1 MEFLIITLCVGL
13 SARGL
18 DTVATMLGFKGLG
31 LRVSVEA
38 RRITKLMVP
47 DSLYVSGMEYLKQ
60 TSSFWS
66 QLPGPSFYP
75 PLHS

>member
-1 MEFLIITLCVGL
+1 MAIILGL
-13 SARGL
+13 
-18 DTVATMLGFKGLG
+18 KGLG

-38 RRITKLMVP
+38 RRITKLMVL
-47 DSLYVSGMEYLKQ
+47 DSLYVSGMEYLRQ